1 MVERNSNTLLPH
13 YLGMY
18 RVTVENKETY
28 FVVMENIFG
37 RLKIHKKYDLKG
49 STVDRQVKSKEKD
62 KEKDKDKDKDKDK
75 EKKRRKVSTLWVII
89 QFL

>member
-1 MVERNSNTLLPH
+1 
-13 YLGMY
+13 MY

-49 STVDRQVKSKEKD
+49 STVDRQAKTKDKDKEKD
-62 KEKDKDKDKDKDK
+62 KEKSH
-75 EKKRRKVSTLWVII
+75 RKVKCMCGGCRDSGAILHPVNTYFAL
-89 QFL
+89 Q

>member
-1 MVERNSNTLLPH
+1 MIERNYNTLLPH

-49 STVDRQVKSKEKD
+49 STVDRLVKG

-75 EKKRRKVSTLWVII
+75 ERRKKVNCVKTS
-89 QFL
+89 

>member
-1 MVERNSNTLLPH
+1 VVERNSNTLLPH

-18 RVTVENKETY
+18 RITVENKETY

-49 STVDRQVKSKEKD
+49 STVDRQVKVKEKEKD
-62 KEKDKDKDKDKDK
+62 KEKS
-75 EKKRRKVSTLWVII
+75 RRKVNAAFCIKR
-89 QFL
+89 